1 MIQAAKI
8 LLNSWFDAGAA
19 FYSNFI
25 FKFKYKRAIGFLG
38 LVTVSLFL
46 CYHFPVLE
54 KNSLNLSRLL
64 IYFAIA
70 SIIGIIKSDSDI
82 FSLLKAFMFSLKK
95 TIFSF
100 LSLKFLLYKLIYLLM
115 TLPLFLYVLGDYAYF
130 ILNFLLILNNLRILQ
145 DIMVNKDD
153 KYLSKI
159 WENYFYL
166 ILNDILML
174 GLIFIY
180 TGSPYL
186 LIWESFYLDYFFNSS
201 EVESSTN
208 NSDPDYNN
216 SYSNSSDSDPNPN
229 NSDPNSNNSN
239 LNFELLSD
247 QNNNDI
253 IYVNTTLPYINRSE
267 LPTIYSDRLIIRPL
281 VNSDIDAYHSL
292 RSQPEAMRDSG
303 RGRPDVNISETL
315 NKLERLIGGDKDNIY
330 FGIFIKNSDG
340 LEGDLIGDGGVH
352 NFKSEITGWP
362 EYGYKFKKEFWGKGY
377 ATEFGKAFFKFWT
390 SLPRKDVKIPVSSS
404 SIDMN
409 SSLYIKER
417 LTAYT
422 RYENL
427 PSQNVLLK
435 LGFQSFE
442 GLKNGLIN
450 WRKII

>member
-1 MIQAAKI
+1 
-8 LLNSWFDAGAA
+8 
-19 FYSNFI
+19 
-25 FKFKYKRAIGFLG
+25 
-38 LVTVSLFL
+38 
-46 CYHFPVLE
+46 
-54 KNSLNLSRLL
+54 
-64 IYFAIA
+64 
-70 SIIGIIKSDSDI
+70 
-82 FSLLKAFMFSLKK
+82 
-95 TIFSF
+95 
-100 LSLKFLLYKLIYLLM
+100 
-115 TLPLFLYVLGDYAYF
+115 
-130 ILNFLLILNNLRILQ
+130 
-145 DIMVNKDD
+145 MVNKDD

-180 TGSPYL
+180 TGSPFL

-239 LNFELLSD
+239 LNFQLLSD

-315 NKLERLIGGDKDNIY
+315 NKLERLIKGDKNNVYFFIFLKNI
-330 FGIFIKNSDG
+330 DG
-340 LEGDLIGDGGVH
+340 SEGDLIGDGGVH
-352 NFKSEITGWP
+352 NFKSDSTGWP
-362 EYGYKFKKEFWGKGY
+362 EFGYKFKKEFWGQGY
-377 ATEFGKAFFKFWT
+377 ATEFGKAFMQFWG
-390 SLPRKDVKIPVSSS
+390 SLPRKNVEIPVSPS
-404 SIDMN
+404 SIDYYD
-409 SSLYIKER
+409 SLQVKER

-422 RYENL
+422 RNENL
-427 PSQNVLLK
+427 ASKNVLRK

-450 WRKII
+450 WRKIF